1 MASSIDLVA
10 DESVDANIIASLRG
24 EGYSVWSV
32 SEENPSVSDDV
43 VLSTAFRKSALLLTE
58 DKDFGEL
65 AIRLKKPHCGI
76 LLIRLSG
83 LNSKEKA
90 SLVTSAIKQ
99 HFGELKNSFSV
110 LDRNRLRIKMNVE

>member
-1 MASSIDLVA
+1 MSSSIDLVA
-10 DESVDANIIASLRG
+10 DESVDANIMVSLRN
-24 EGYSVWSV
+24 EGYRIWSV
-32 SEENPSVSDDV
+32 SEENPSVSDDI
-43 VLSTAFRKSALLLTE
+43 VLSAAFRKSALLLTE

-90 SLVTSAIKQ
+90 SLVSSAIKL
-99 HFGELKNSFSV
+99 HFGEMKNSFSV
-110 LDRNRLRIKMNVE
+110 LDRNRLRIKNNVE